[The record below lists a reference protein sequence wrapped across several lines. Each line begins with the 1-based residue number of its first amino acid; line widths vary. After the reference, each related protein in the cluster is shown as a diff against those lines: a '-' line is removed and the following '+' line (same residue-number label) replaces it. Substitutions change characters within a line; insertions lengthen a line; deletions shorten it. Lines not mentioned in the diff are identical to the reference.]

1 VRITGFIGEINGK
14 AFELTIADS
23 RRPIQDQAVQTMA
36 TDK

>member
-1 VRITGFIGEINGK
+1 VRITGFIREINRK

-23 RRPIQDQAVQTMA
+23 RWSIQDQTVQTMA